1 MSLSVFLLEQYD
13 DDFVAK
19 LRKKL
24 YPEVDLYYG
33 EEIPDPADYEV
44 LVAGVPEEKHLTASS
59 KLHTLIIPWAGLP
72 TRTRELLLE
81 MPDLKVHNLHYNDIP
96 VAETAFALLLSAAKY
111 IIPIDRRFR
120 HHDWR
125 PRHNPYP
132 AVLLNSKNA
141 LILGYGAIGKQ
152 VAKLCKGFGLNVR
165 AVKRNVEQKSD
176 DVAEI
181 FSIDELLYLL
191 PDTNVLFVSLPMTP
205 ETKGLIGKKELG
217 LLPDRAIIVN
227 IARGP
232 IIDEEALYKE
242 LYSERLIAGLDVWY
256 HYPRT
261 QEARRYHEPS
271 DYDFHHLD
279 NVVMTPHLAERS
291 DKSSDMNVDSLAE
304 MLNKAARGEKLPN
317 KVDPERGY

>member
-24 YPEVDLYYG
+24 IPEVDLYYG
-33 EEIPDPADYEV
+33 EEIPDPAEYEI
-44 LVAGVPEEKHLTASS
+44 LVVGVPEEKHLTASS

-81 MPDLKVHNLHYNDIP
+81 MPDINVHNLHYNDIP

-125 PRHNPYP
+125 PRYNPYP
-132 AVLLNSKNA
+132 AVLLNGKNV
-141 LILGYGAIGKQ
+141 LVLGYGAIGKQ
-152 VAKLCKGFGLNVR
+152 IAKLCKGFGLNVK
-165 AVKRNVEQKSD
+165 AVKRNVEKKSD

-181 FSIDELLYLL
+181 FSIDKILYLL
-191 PDTNVLFVSLPMTP
+191 PDTNVLFISLPMTP
-205 ETKGLIGKKELG
+205 DTKGLIGKKELG

-232 IIDEEALYKE
+232 IIDEEALYNE
-242 LYSERLIAGLDVWY
+242 LYGERLIAGLDVWY

-261 QEARRYHEPS
+261 QEAHRYHEPS
-271 DYDFHHLD
+271 DFDFHHLD

-304 MLNKAARGEKLPN
+304 ILNKAARGEELPN
-317 KVDPERGY
+317 RVDPERGY